1 MSDSLTLTVQ
11 LPQPVLQEAVNAAV
25 EDQVRAH
32 LAAMIQRQIEAPL
45 REAVAHAI
53 ARTLVRPDDYVA
65 AGAGWTI
72 VAERVRAHLAAV
84 DLSEIIQ
91 RSTAAH
97 LGRAVDEAVIR
108 LLPEKARAQAGEMAR
123 NGTLPPPGSGVG
135 A

>member
-25 EDQVRAH
+25 EDQ
-32 LAAMIQRQIEAPL
+32 
-45 REAVAHAI
+45 
-53 ARTLVRPDDYVA
+53 
-65 AGAGWTI
+65 
-72 VAERVRAHLAAV
+72 VRAHLAAV